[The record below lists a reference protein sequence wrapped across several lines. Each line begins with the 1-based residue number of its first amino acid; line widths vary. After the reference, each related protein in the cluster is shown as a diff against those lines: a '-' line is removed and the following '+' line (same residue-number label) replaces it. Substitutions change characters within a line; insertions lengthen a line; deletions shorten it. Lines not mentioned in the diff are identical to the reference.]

1 MNPNLTSQYISYSMA
16 VFSANEI
23 RTFFF
28 KFDLF
33 RKISVVTQYNIAQH
47 NIMHLGNKVY
57 NFSLVFSQCFDEYF
71 M

>member
-1 MNPNLTSQYISYSMA
+1 MVETHFGTALFN
-16 VFSANEI
+16 
-23 RTFFF
+23 FFF

-57 NFSLVFSQCFDEYF
+57 NFSLVFSQYFDEYF